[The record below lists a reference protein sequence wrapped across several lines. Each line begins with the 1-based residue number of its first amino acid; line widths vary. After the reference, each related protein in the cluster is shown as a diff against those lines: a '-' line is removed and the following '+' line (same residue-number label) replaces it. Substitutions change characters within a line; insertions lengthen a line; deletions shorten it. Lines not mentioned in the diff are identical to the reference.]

1 MNTENHSNKYDDII
15 NLPHHKSITHSHMSM
30 IDRAAQFSPFAALPC
45 YGDAVKE
52 TARITDAKIELDESE
67 KALINEKLLMIA
79 EHLDNKPLV
88 SITYFNPDTKK
99 KGGEYL
105 TITGT
110 VKKLDVYNNQ
120 IKMTDGTT
128 VKFDDI
134 ISVESDCL
142 LYTSPSPRD
151 A

>member
-1 MNTENHSNKYDDII
+1 M
-15 NLPHHKSITHSHMSM
+15 
-30 IDRAAQFSPFAALPC
+30 

-52 TARITDAKIELDESE
+52 TARITDVKIELDESE

-88 SITYFNPDTKK
+88 SITYFKSDTKK
-99 KGGEYL
+99 RVANTDNYRNG
-105 TITGT
+105 
-110 VKKLDVYNNQ
+110 KKLDVYNNQ

-134 ISVESDCL
+134 ISVESDLFTEL
-142 LYTSPSPRD
+142 L
-151 A
+151 

>member
-1 MNTENHSNKYDDII
+1 
-15 NLPHHKSITHSHMSM
+15 MSM

-45 YGDAVKE
+45 YVDAVKE

-134 ISVESDCL
+134 ISVESDLFTEL
-142 LYTSPSPRD
+142 L
-151 A
+151 

>member
-45 YGDAVKE
+45 YGDAVK
-52 TARITDAKIELDESE
+52 LDESE
-67 KALINEKLLMIA
+67 KSLINEKLLMIA

-134 ISVESDCL
+134 ISVESDLFTEL
-142 LYTSPSPRD
+142 L
-151 A
+151 

>member
-110 VKKLDVYNNQ
+110 VKK
-120 IKMTDGTT
+120 
-128 VKFDDI
+128 
-134 ISVESDCL
+134 
-142 LYTSPSPRD
+142 

>member
-1 MNTENHSNKYDDII
+1 
-15 NLPHHKSITHSHMSM
+15 
-30 IDRAAQFSPFAALPC
+30 
-45 YGDAVKE
+45 
-52 TARITDAKIELDESE
+52 
-67 KALINEKLLMIA
+67 MIA

-88 SITYFNPDTKK
+88 SITYFKSDTKK
-99 KGGEYL
+99 TGGEYL

-134 ISVESDCL
+134 ISVESDLFTEL
-142 LYTSPSPRD
+142 L
-151 A
+151 

>member
-15 NLPHHKSITHSHMSM
+15 NLPHHKSM

-134 ISVESDCL
+134 ISVESDLFTEL
-142 LYTSPSPRD
+142 L
-151 A
+151 

>member
-67 KALINEKLLMIA
+67 KALTNEKLLMIA

-134 ISVESDCL
+134 ISVESDLFTEL
-142 LYTSPSPRD
+142 L
-151 A
+151 

>member
-67 KALINEKLLMIA
+67 KALI
-79 EHLDNKPLV
+79 
-88 SITYFNPDTKK
+88 KK
-99 KGGEYL
+99 
-105 TITGT
+105 
-110 VKKLDVYNNQ
+110 N
-120 IKMTDGTT
+120 
-128 VKFDDI
+128 
-134 ISVESDCL
+134 CL
-142 LYTSPSPRD
+142 
-151 A
+151 

>member
-1 MNTENHSNKYDDII
+1 MKNSYEDMIH
-15 NLPHHKSITHSHMSM
+15 LPHHVSQEHAQMTMQE
-30 IDRAAQFSPFAALPC
+30 RAAQFSPFAALPC

-134 ISVESDCL
+134 ISVESDLFTEL
-142 LYTSPSPRD
+142 L
-151 A
+151 

>member
-1 MNTENHSNKYDDII
+1 MSGQYDDII
-15 NLPHHKSITHSHMSM
+15 RLPHPDSPKHPRMSLY
-30 IDRAAQFSPFAALPC
+30 DRAAQFSPFAALPC

-52 TARITDAKIELDESE
+52 TARITDVKIELDESE

-88 SITYFNPDTKK
+88 SITYFKSDTKK
-99 KGGEYL
+99 TGGEYL

-134 ISVESDCL
+134 ISVESDLFTEL
-142 LYTSPSPRD
+142 L
-151 A
+151 